1 MSFLNDLGKKI
12 SGAAELATDK
22 AKDFAELASDKAK
35 DLAEMTKTN
44 YDISVLQK
52 QMDSDYTEIGKQ
64 MFQLEKDN
72 PLSPVHELCQKIVVA
87 QQTIADMNAKLQPN
101 HPEEETSFVAPSTAQ
116 SKTFC
121 PNCGSEVVGGGK
133 FCPGCGTPI
142 A

>member
-22 AKDFAELASDKAK
+22 AKDFAELATDKAK

-52 QMDSDYTEIGKQ
+52 QIDSDYAEIGKK
-64 MFQLEKDN
+64 MVQLEKDN

-87 QQTIADMNAKLQPN
+87 QQAIADMNAKIQPN
-101 HPEEETSFVAPSTAQ
+101 QLEEETTAAAPSTAQ
-116 SKTFC
+116 SKKYC
-121 PNCGSEVVGGGK
+121 PNCGSEMVGEGK
-133 FCPGCGTPI
+133 FCQGCGTPI
-142 A
+142 P